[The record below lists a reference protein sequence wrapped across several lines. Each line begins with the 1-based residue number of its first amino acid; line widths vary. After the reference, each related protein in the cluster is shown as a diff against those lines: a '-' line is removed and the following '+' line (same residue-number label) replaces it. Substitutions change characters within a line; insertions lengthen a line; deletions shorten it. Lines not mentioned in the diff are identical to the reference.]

1 MLLIHH
7 LLLVVLWPHIIILVE
22 NTGRTALVT
31 LSLSTLREILY
42 ILYLSNLMNTISDVL
57 IVEENIIRK
66 SIQIV
71 VLTQRDEV
79 SLSVTGVEWVL
90 DPLNR
95 EKLYHINNH
104 SV

>member
-57 IVEENIIRK
+57 IVEENIFRK
-66 SIQIV
+66 SIQIA

-95 EKLYHINNH
+95 EKLYHISNH

>member
-22 NTGRTALVT
+22 NTGRTALVK

-57 IVEENIIRK
+57 IVEENIFRK

-79 SLSVTGVEWVL
+79 SLSVTGVERVL

>member
-1 MLLIHH
+1 
-7 LLLVVLWPHIIILVE
+7 
-22 NTGRTALVT
+22 
-31 LSLSTLREILY
+31 
-42 ILYLSNLMNTISDVL
+42 MNTISDVL
-57 IVEENIIRK
+57 IVEENIFRK
-66 SIQIV
+66 SIQIA

-79 SLSVTGVEWVL
+79 SLSVTGVQWVL

>member
-1 MLLIHH
+1 
-7 LLLVVLWPHIIILVE
+7 
-22 NTGRTALVT
+22 
-31 LSLSTLREILY
+31 
-42 ILYLSNLMNTISDVL
+42 MNTISDVL

>member
-1 MLLIHH
+1 MLLIHY

-22 NTGRTALVT
+22 NTGRTALVK

-57 IVEENIIRK
+57 IVEENIFRK

-79 SLSVTGVEWVL
+79 SLSVTGVQWVL

>member
-1 MLLIHH
+1 MLLIHY

-22 NTGRTALVT
+22 NTGRTALVK

-57 IVEENIIRK
+57 IVEENIFRK
-66 SIQIV
+66 SIQIA

-95 EKLYHINNH
+95 EKLYHISNH

>member
-1 MLLIHH
+1 
-7 LLLVVLWPHIIILVE
+7 
-22 NTGRTALVT
+22 
-31 LSLSTLREILY
+31 
-42 ILYLSNLMNTISDVL
+42 MNTISDVL

-71 VLTQRDEV
+71 VLTQRDEI

>member
-1 MLLIHH
+1 
-7 LLLVVLWPHIIILVE
+7 
-22 NTGRTALVT
+22 
-31 LSLSTLREILY
+31 
-42 ILYLSNLMNTISDVL
+42 MNTISDVL
-57 IVEENIIRK
+57 IVEENIFRK
-66 SIQIV
+66 SIQIA

>member
-22 NTGRTALVT
+22 NTGRTALVK

-57 IVEENIIRK
+57 IVEENIFRK
-66 SIQIV
+66 SIQIA

-79 SLSVTGVEWVL
+79 SLSVTGVQWVL